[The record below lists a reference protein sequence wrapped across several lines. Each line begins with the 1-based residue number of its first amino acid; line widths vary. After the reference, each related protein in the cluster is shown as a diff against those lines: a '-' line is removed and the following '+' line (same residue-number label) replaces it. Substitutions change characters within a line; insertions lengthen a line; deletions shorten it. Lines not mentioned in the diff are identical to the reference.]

1 MEQAWTS
8 VFNNYFAL
16 VTLFSAGFFVT
27 DFVTAAAAS
36 SLFGVSI
43 GGVAA
48 LMSVI
53 FAESLGVASIQDT
66 LGLM

>member
-1 MEQAWTS
+1 MFFLPDVNICQ
-8 VFNNYFAL
+8 
-16 VTLFSAGFFVT
+16 LFFQLFPGFLVT
-27 DFVTAAAAS
+27 DFPTAAAAS
-36 SLFGVSI
+36 ALFGVSI

-53 FAESLGVASIQDT
+53 FAESLGVANIQDT

>member
-1 MEQAWTS
+1 M
-8 VFNNYFAL
+8 
-16 VTLFSAGFFVT
+16 VT
-27 DFVTAAAAS
+27 DFPTAAAAS
-36 SLFGVSI
+36 AFFGVSI

-53 FAESLGVASIQDT
+53 FAESLGVANIQDT

>member
-1 MEQAWTS
+1 MI
-8 VFNNYFAL
+8 
-16 VTLFSAGFFVT
+16 TLFQPFFHPGFLVT
-27 DFVTAAAAS
+27 DFPTAAAAS
-36 SLFGVSI
+36 ALFGVSI

>member
-1 MEQAWTS
+1 M
-8 VFNNYFAL
+8 
-16 VTLFSAGFFVT
+16 VT
-27 DFVTAAAAS
+27 DFPTAAAAS
-36 SLFGVSI
+36 ALFGVSI

-53 FAESLGVASIQDT
+53 FAESLGVANIQDT